1 MLEDEQ
7 RFEELEAKLAALS
20 SQVEGLELE
29 KEIDPFFEDDVRR
42 LIEDFREKEI
52 AEVEEDESFDS
63 EDSAEPDFIDVQ
75 TTGGRTFKVHWIAPD
90 SCDEMT
96 KAKARAA

>member
-29 KEIDPFFEDDVRR
+29 KEVDPFFEDDVRR
-42 LIEDFREKEI
+42 LIEDFREKEV
-52 AEVEEDESFDS
+52 AQLEES
-63 EDSAEPDFIDVQ
+63 EDFEDSDDSVSGNDFIAVQ
-75 TTGGRTFKVHWIAPD
+75 TTGRERTFKVHWIGLE
-90 SCDEMT
+90 SCE
-96 KAKARAA
+96 

>member
-29 KEIDPFFEDDVRR
+29 NEVDPFLEDDVRR
-42 LIEDFREKEI
+42 LRRLSRE
-52 AEVEEDESFDS
+52 
-63 EDSAEPDFIDVQ
+63 
-75 TTGGRTFKVHWIAPD
+75 RNR
-90 SCDEMT
+90 
-96 KAKARAA
+96 RA